1 MIGIEK
7 IELALEA
14 AKVIA
19 TNGGKTVQE
28 WDYEVTS
35 GQQTVYSFMNA
46 EEKHMLRITPEE
58 SSILLGRVVP
68 HHEDA
73 IDAII
78 ILCDAKDIME
88 LLVTFFVVPEETY
101 EALLDMKGVMRISS
115 SR

>member
-19 TNGGKTVQE
+19 TNEGKAVQE

-46 EEKHMLRITPEE
+46 EEKHILRITRGE
-58 SSILLGRVVP
+58 SSVLFGRVLP
-68 HHEDA
+68 HQEDA
-73 IDAII
+73 IEAIML
-78 ILCDAKDIME
+78 LCDKKDIME
-88 LLVTFFVVPEETY
+88 LLVTFFVMPEETY
-101 EALLDMKGVMRISS
+101 EALLDMKIAMQISS

>member
-19 TNGGKTVQE
+19 TNRGKTVQE
-28 WDYEVTS
+28 WDYKVNS
-35 GQQTVYSFMNA
+35 GQETVYSFMNA
-46 EEKHMLRITPEE
+46 EEKHILRITPEE
-58 SSILLGRVVP
+58 SSVLLGRVVP

-78 ILCDAKDIME
+78 VLCDTKDIME
-88 LLVTFFVVPEETY
+88 LIITFFVVPEETY
-101 EALLDMKGVMRISS
+101 KTLLDMKA
-115 SR
+115 

>member
-7 IELALEA
+7 IELALKA

-19 TNGGKTVQE
+19 INGRKTVQE

-46 EEKHMLRITPEE
+46 EEKHMLRITPGE
-58 SSILLGRVVP
+58 SSILLGKLVP
-68 HHEDA
+68 NHEDA

-78 ILCDAKDIME
+78 VLCDAKDIME
-88 LLVTFFVVPEETY
+88 LIVTFFVVPEDTY
-101 EALLDMKGVMRISS
+101 EALLDMEDVMRISL